1 MIKCFQHIKM
11 SGIYARFK
19 SYAVR
24 SGPYLYDYRFLIA
37 GFCITGYGVIK
48 IVNASRNKSKLLR
61 EFPNASLED
70 LFGHDIRDV
79 VSRGITGGFGQ
90 GALLRRLR
98 RRGSA
103 PIFAV

>member
-1 MIKCFQHIKM
+1 MIEFPQHIKM

-48 IVNASRNKSKLLR
+48 IVNASKNKSKFFVNF
-61 EFPNASLED
+61 ECF
-70 LFGHDIRDV
+70 
-79 VSRGITGGFGQ
+79 T
-90 GALLRRLR
+90 
-98 RRGSA
+98 
-103 PIFAV
+103 

>member
-1 MIKCFQHIKM
+1 M

-48 IVNASRNKSKLLR
+48 IVNASKNKSKLR
-61 EFPNASLED
+61 EFPNASPED
-70 LFGHDIRDV
+70 LFGHDLRD
-79 VSRGITGGFGQ
+79 VSRGITAGFGK
-90 GALLRRLR
+90 GALL
-98 RRGSA
+98 
-103 PIFAV
+103 

>member
-1 MIKCFQHIKM
+1 M

-48 IVNASRNKSKLLR
+48 IVNASKKNSKLLR
-61 EFPNASLED
+61 EFSNTSLED
-70 LFGHDIRDV
+70 LFG
-79 VSRGITGGFGQ
+79 
-90 GALLRRLR
+90 
-98 RRGSA
+98 
-103 PIFAV
+103 

>member
-1 MIKCFQHIKM
+1 M

-48 IVNASRNKSKLLR
+48 IVNASKKKKAI
-61 EFPNASLED
+61 EQKA
-70 LFGHDIRDV
+70 HH
-79 VSRGITGGFGQ
+79 
-90 GALLRRLR
+90 
-98 RRGSA
+98 
-103 PIFAV
+103 

>member
-1 MIKCFQHIKM
+1 M

-48 IVNASRNKSKLLR
+48 IVNASKKKSKLLR
-61 EFPNASLED
+61 RLPNGFLKD
-70 LFGHDIRDV
+70 LFGHGLRDV
-79 VSRGITGGFGQ
+79 VSRDTCTTSRGQ
-90 GALLRRLR
+90 GTH
-98 RRGSA
+98 
-103 PIFAV
+103 